1 MHVTICGHAGL
12 FIETSENRVLIDP
25 ILRHTPLA
33 SGGMVHTLARRL
45 DLGQMPAPTLVVI
58 THAHFDHFDPESLA
72 TLSRDVDVMVPPD
85 EHMIEQLRQLG
96 FSRLSIVGSWQSLRH
111 GDIVLTATP
120 SELDI
125 DEFGLVIQSGGA
137 TFWHMSDAEVGRE
150 GARRIAENFG
160 PLDLVSVKYQPAARV
175 YSQMARSLGACFDKT
190 EVIVSLEAASLC
202 KPKMAFP
209 YAAGIRFTDD
219 YDRLNKY
226 AFPFRADEITHLLQR
241 RLAPDGRALT
251 VMPGDVFSIENGN
264 VRHIPQKSTFVSH
277 DRTGGD
283 DIEWEPIEPNPMMG
297 VADHERGELRE
308 LLMAIMR
315 GPFPTWVGLQRQP
328 GGVLG
333 NFLAFDVRWQLVVH
347 AGGPHR
353 LEFAIDFT
361 APRPAIVEGR
371 DPYANFF
378 AHISGL
384 GLLRLLRGEGGSELL
399 YLCGG
404 TRLYEKIL
412 SVKEGRVWAPPVQ
425 GWELFESLPEPLTY
439 FMRYRHKWK
448 L

>member
-1 MHVTICGHAGL
+1 MQVTICGHAGL
-12 FIETSENRVLIDP
+12 FIETAETRVLIDP
-25 ILRHTPLA
+25 ILRQTPLA
-33 SGGMVHTLARRL
+33 SGGMVHTLGRRL
-45 DLGQMPAPTLVVI
+45 DLARMPAPTLVVI
-58 THAHFDHFDPESLA
+58 THAHFDHFDPESLDK
-72 TLSRDVDVMVPPD
+72 LSRDVDVMVPPD
-85 EHMIEQLRQLG
+85 EHMIGELKRLG
-96 FSRLSIVGSWQSLRH
+96 FSRLSIVGSWQTLRH
-111 GDIVLTATP
+111 GDIALTATP

-150 GARRIAENFG
+150 GALRIADEFG

-175 YSQMARSLGACFDKT
+175 YSQIARSLGACFDKT

-219 YDRLNKY
+219 YARLNAY

-241 RLAPDGRALT
+241 RLAPEGRALT
-251 VMPGDVFSIENGN
+251 VMPGDIFSIENGN
-264 VRHIPQKSTFVSH
+264 VRHTPQKSTFVSH

-283 DIEWEPIEPNPMMG
+283 DIDWEPLEPNPLMG
-297 VADHERGELRE
+297 VAAHEKRELRE
-308 LLMAIMR
+308 LLMTLLH
-315 GPFPTWVGLQRQP
+315 GPFAKWVGIQSRP
-328 GGVLG
+328 GGALG
-333 NFLAFDVRWQLVVH
+333 NFFAFDVKWQLVVH
-347 AGGPHR
+347 AVGNER
-353 LEFAIDFT
+353 LEFTIDFS
-361 APRPAIVEGR
+361 APHPAIAEGR

-378 AHISGL
+378 AHVSGQ

-412 SVKEGRVWAPPVQ
+412 TVKEGRLWAPPVQ
-425 GWELFESLPEPLTY
+425 GWDLFESLPEPLTY
-439 FMRYRHKWK
+439 FMRNRHKWN